1 MRIVN
6 LPPQMSGRTEDQI
19 ALLRNYLIELSNA
32 INDILRTLE
41 EIKKED
47 NKNGKQ

>member
-6 LPPQMSGRTEDQI
+6 LPPQTSGRTEDQI
-19 ALLRNYLIELSNA
+19 AMLRNYLIELSEA
-32 INDILRTLE
+32 INYILRTLE
-41 EIKKED
+41 DIKKED